1 MEAADQSPTALAVGK
16 SFWTPGRITWCVLGG
31 VLIVAGAVIVGV
43 LLVRAHN
50 HNKQLALKA
59 EAETAKQIAA
69 AKEKAL
75 DAPPDSSDAPP
86 NDDPVVTQSVL
97 DKAQKSQWKKTVD
110 YVCRKFRSCRDFVVK
125 CLNETPQVRAP
136 GKRGRV
142 QNDVRK
148 ILFERAVLY
157 QLSHNGCSPH
167 NACRRSFLQVK
178 GGYGSVRSLYEF
190 WREHPL
196 EADQAKASLSEQIA
210 ASGLSP
216 QKFCEKFDR
225 DNTRILQGNSV

>member
-1 MEAADQSPTALAVGK
+1 MEAAEQSPTALAVGK
-16 SFWTPGRITWCVLGG
+16 SFWTFGRVTCVVLGG
-31 VLIVAGAVIVGV
+31 VLIVAGVVIVGV
-43 LLVRAHN
+43 LLCRAHN

-59 EAETAKQIAA
+59 EAETTKLIAA
-69 AKEKAL
+69 AKEKTL

-110 YVCRKFRSCRDFVVK
+110 YVCRAVRSCKDFVVK
-125 CLNETPQVRAP
+125 CLNETPQIRTP

-142 QNDVRK
+142 QNHVCKVIFD
-148 ILFERAVLY
+148 RAILY

-167 NACRRSFLQVK
+167 NACKRAFLQVK

-196 EADQAKASLSEQIA
+196 EVDQAKASFSEQIA
-210 ASGLSP
+210 AEGISP

-225 DNTRILQGNSV
+225 DNARTLQGNSV